1 MVTTCLILSDQKWCL
16 EELESLKF
24 EPVISHETT
33 QTSCLHI
40 NPYLPL
46 VWLQTPLSHADS
58 LCEVRPHTLDN
69 TKSFTASSSQTSS
82 QGIREVSSV
91 ERVSLCF
98 QFGIT
103 PGSMGRQTP
112 VKPVHYKCA
121 AHPWSHFHFCAINI
135 HNPLLPS
142 KPNSVFQQFQHYAG
156 NS

>member
-1 MVTTCLILSDQKWCL
+1 MVTTYLILSDQKWFL
-16 EELESLKF
+16 EELQSLKF

-98 QFGIT
+98 QSDIT

-121 AHPWSHFHFCAINI
+121 AHP
-135 HNPLLPS
+135 
-142 KPNSVFQQFQHYAG
+142 
-156 NS
+156 